1 MSLEITGKVSEIL
14 PKESGTG
21 KNGNEWVKQSFV
33 IETEGQYPKK
43 VCFTA
48 WRDLVNQVGS
58 LPLNSEVK
66 VFFDVESR
74 AFNGKWYSDIK
85 AWKIEAKGS
94 VQQERQNVYTQ
105 QTPQAEPLQAEAEG
119 DDLPF

>member
-1 MSLEITGKVSEIL
+1 MSLEITGKVSEVL
-14 PKESGTG
+14 PRESGTG

-48 WRDLVNQVGS
+48 WRDLVDKVNTLQPGT
-58 LPLNSEVK
+58 EVK
-66 VFFDVESR
+66 VSFDVESR
-74 AFNGKWYSDIK
+74 SFNGKWYSDIK
-85 AWKIEAKGS
+85 AWKIESKNAVS
-94 VQQERQNVYTQ
+94 QERQ
-105 QTPQAEPLQAEAEG
+105 QTYSSQPSSPEPVQAESEA